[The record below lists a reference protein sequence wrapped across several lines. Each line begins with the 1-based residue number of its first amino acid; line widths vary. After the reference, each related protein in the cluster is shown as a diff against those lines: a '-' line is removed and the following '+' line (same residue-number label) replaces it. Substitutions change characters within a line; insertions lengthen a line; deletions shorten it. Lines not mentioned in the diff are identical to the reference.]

1 MKTDGGVLMK
11 YFLKLSLENKLP
23 ITIIYLSAS
32 GSFSKRKIL
41 IRKMTNEKIIAYCY
55 LRKEIR
61 TFSLKNVLSAGM
73 DPSLKA
79 I

>member
-1 MKTDGGVLMK
+1 MK

-23 ITIIYLSAS
+23 ITIIYLSGS

-41 IRKMTNEKIIAYCY
+41 VRKISDEKIMAYCY

-61 TFSLKNVLSAGM
+61 TFSVKNVLSAGV

>member
-1 MKTDGGVLMK
+1 MK
-11 YFLKLSLENKLP
+11 YFLKSSLENKLP

-32 GSFSKRKIL
+32 GSFSKRTILVRKI
-41 IRKMTNEKIIAYCY
+41 TDEKITAYCY

-73 DPSLKA
+73 APSLKA

>member
-1 MKTDGGVLMK
+1 MKKDGGVLMK
-11 YFLKLSLENKLP
+11 YFLKLSLENKVP

-41 IRKMTNEKIIAYCY
+41 VRKITAEKIIAYCY